1 MEEKNE
7 DVICGCCCSNDDD
20 DNDLSSNSLLLPLS
34 KKSSLEKS
42 NIIVDEQEKEG
53 GKSQNKRKGRKLE
66 INNAKIL
73 IMVGVVLTAPLVLVE
88 LMQYYN
94 FLIKSPMIDYFL
106 LTLATV
112 VQILLGGPF
121 YKRFYKSIRRKR
133 KVFNVDTLV
142 VLSTSVAYAYS
153 IISIFT
159 TFQNTSFFEAST
171 SVLTIFTIGEYV
183 ESKVLRTTSESI
195 KRLVSLKPKTVTII
209 IGNEKQQQ
217 QQQQKI
223 IDIDELKVGNIF
235 IVKPG
240 DNIATD
246 GVVEYGESTID
257 ESMITGESIPVYKKI
272 GDKVIGGTG
281 NKNGYLHIKA
291 TRIGS
296 QTVLAN
302 IVEMIRKAR
311 ENKSSIQRIADKC
324 AGYFIPIVL
333 SIACLSSLYWLVV
346 TQYQIQFAITVFAT
360 VLVVSCPCA
369 LGIATPMVV
378 SLGIGNAAKQGIL
391 IKGGKYLEKL
401 SSVETIVFDKTGTLT
416 TGKPEVTEIIS
427 ENGK

>member
-1 MEEKNE
+1 MDAVVPTKMM
-7 DVICGCCCSNDDD
+7 I
-20 DNDLSSNSLLLPLS
+20 LSSNSLLLSLS

-88 LMQYYN
+88 LIQYYN

-133 KVFNVDTLV
+133 KGFNVDTLV

-217 QQQQKI
+217 QQQKI
-223 IDIDELKVGNIF
+223 IDIDELKIGNIF

-324 AGYFIPIVL
+324 ARYFIPIVF
-333 SIACLSSLYWLVV
+333 SIACFLHY
-346 TQYQIQFAITVFAT
+346 
-360 VLVVSCPCA
+360 
-369 LGIATPMVV
+369 
-378 SLGIGNAAKQGIL
+378 IG
-391 IKGGKYLEKL
+391 
-401 SSVETIVFDKTGTLT
+401 
-416 TGKPEVTEIIS
+416 
-427 ENGK
+427 

>member
-1 MEEKNE
+1 
-7 DVICGCCCSNDDD
+7 
-20 DNDLSSNSLLLPLS
+20 
-34 KKSSLEKS
+34 
-42 NIIVDEQEKEG
+42 
-53 GKSQNKRKGRKLE
+53 
-66 INNAKIL
+66 
-73 IMVGVVLTAPLVLVE
+73 MVGVVLTAPLVLVE

-217 QQQQKI
+217 QQQQQKI

-324 AGYFIPIVL
+324 AGYFIPIYFYSVFIFTIL
-333 SIACLSSLYWLVV
+333 ASGNTISNSICNNCFCNSFSCIMPLCFRDSNTYGS
-346 TQYQIQFAITVFAT
+346 ITW
-360 VLVVSCPCA
+360 
-369 LGIATPMVV
+369 
-378 SLGIGNAAKQGIL
+378 NR
-391 IKGGKYLEKL
+391 
-401 SSVETIVFDKTGTLT
+401 
-416 TGKPEVTEIIS
+416 
-427 ENGK
+427 